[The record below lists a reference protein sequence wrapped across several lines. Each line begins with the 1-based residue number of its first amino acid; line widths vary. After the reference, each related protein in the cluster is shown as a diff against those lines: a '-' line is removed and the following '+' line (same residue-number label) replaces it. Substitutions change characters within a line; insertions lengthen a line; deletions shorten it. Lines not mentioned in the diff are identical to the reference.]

1 MRYPN
6 RTNSVLVI
14 SRKGDVEIPI
24 LSFLYNYRNN
34 GFFYVENIAQYVNIN
49 SYRVSN
55 DSVRDALNRLWQK
68 SYVEKRKRGKYT
80 LWRITRNINVY
91 PEIKHRIGIFIKP
104 TPISYPKDK
113 KSIPEE
119 DYISKISKTTKELTP
134 LKNTFQ
140 AVIPQ
145 LAGPI
150 EVGYQILSNLD
161 TIRNLY
167 NCHGST
173 SYELKNALNET
184 LKDITKNVVNS
195 AIQPIKQD
203 IISNIVGSTSNYMDE
218 KQVFKDITEVLKLDE
233 SYSDDF
239 KDFYQTSLN
248 NYLNQEFDEHLD
260 PFR

>member
-1 MRYPN
+1 MRYQN
-6 RTNSVLVI
+6 RTNRGLVI
-14 SRKGDVEIPI
+14 SRGRDVEVPV
-24 LSFLYNYRNN
+24 LSFLYNCRKNDV
-34 GFFYVENIAQYVNIN
+34 FYVKDITQNVNIN
-49 SYRVSN
+49 SYHVSD

-68 SYVEKRKRGKYT
+68 KYVEKFKKGKYT
-80 LWRITRNINVY
+80 LWRITRNIYAY
-91 PEIKHRIGIFIKP
+91 PEIKRRIGISIKP
-104 TPISYPKDK
+104 ISIAYPKDK
-113 KSIPEE
+113 KSIQE
-119 DYISKISKTTKELTP
+119 DFIYKISKTTKELTT

-140 AVIPQ
+140 MIIPQ
-145 LAGPI
+145 YAGPI

-167 NCHGST
+167 NCDDSA

-203 IISNIVGSTSNYMDE
+203 TISNIVESSSKYLEE
-218 KQVFKDITEVLKLDE
+218 KQVFKDIIEVFKLDE

-248 NYLNQEFDEHLD
+248 NYLNQEFDEHLN